1 MLVKCTRCM
10 VVVNEDV
17 YKNVQFWFVD
27 IQNVVKWPCRKTECV
42 MVFTKK
48 NTKMYFVQQTKM
60 YVTSYILNEYVF
72 ISHIDQNIFR
82 C

>member
-1 MLVKCTRCM
+1 M

-42 MVFTKK
+42 MVFNKK
-48 NTKMYFVQQTKM
+48 IQKCILYNKQKCMLPL
-60 YVTSYILNEYVF
+60 TS
-72 ISHIDQNIFR
+72 
-82 C
+82 

>member
-27 IQNVVKWPCRKTECV
+27 IQNVVKWPCRKNRMCNGT
-42 MVFTKK
+42 
-48 NTKMYFVQQTKM
+48 
-60 YVTSYILNEYVF
+60 
-72 ISHIDQNIFR
+72 
-82 C
+82 